1 MARRDFRRD
10 TYPRFGGCKFPR
22 KSIYKPPTRGKFF
35 ALIFFYNLFLSP
47 MTIPENAFTSIIK
60 PPQDEVSVPVAPPQL
75 QGTVMDRFLM
85 KGKVTVIT
93 GAAGAIGG
101 AIAEGFA
108 QAGSDVAILDFK
120 YQPGLD
126 QRLSETYGVKVKSY
140 PVDVT
145 EYEQVKEMI
154 EAIVADFGTI
164 DTFIANAGI
173 AWTTGSILNDESTVE
188 LWKRVFDVNVHGVFN
203 CAKVVGQIFKEKG
216 KGSLIMTASMSGHIV
231 NVPNYQTCYNASKAA
246 VVHMAKSLAV
256 EFAGFARVNTVS
268 PGYTNTPLS
277 DFVPTAQRAKWWG
290 LTPEGRE
297 ALPMELVGAYLY
309 LASDLATFTT
319 GTDIVVDGGYT
330 CV

>member
-1 MARRDFRRD
+1 
-10 TYPRFGGCKFPR
+10 
-22 KSIYKPPTRGKFF
+22 
-35 ALIFFYNLFLSP
+35 
-47 MTIPENAFTSIIK
+47 MTVSETAFTSLIK
-60 PPQDEVSVPVAPPQL
+60 PPQDEISVPATPPQL
-75 QGTVMDRFLM
+75 QGSVVDRFLM
-85 KGKVTVIT
+85 RGKVTVIT

-108 QAGSDVAILDFK
+108 QAGSNVAIMDFK
-120 YQPGLD
+120 YSPELD
-126 QRLSETYGVKVKSY
+126 QKLTETYGVKVQSY

-145 EYEQVKEMI
+145 DYEQVEDVVKR
-154 EAIVADFGTI
+154 IVDDFGTI

-188 LWKRVFDVNVHGVFN
+188 LWRRVFDVNVHGVFN
-203 CAKVVGQIFKEKG
+203 CAKVVGKLFKEKG
-216 KGSLIMTASMSGHIV
+216 NGSLIMTASMSGHIV

-256 EFAGFARVNTVS
+256 EFAGFARVNSVS

-290 LTPEGRE
+290 LTPTGRE